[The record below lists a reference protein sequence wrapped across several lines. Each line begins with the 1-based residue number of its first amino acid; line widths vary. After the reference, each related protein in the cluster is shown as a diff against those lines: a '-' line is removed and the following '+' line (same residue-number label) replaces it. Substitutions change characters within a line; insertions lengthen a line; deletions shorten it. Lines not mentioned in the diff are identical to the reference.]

1 MKYNELNEDFV
12 LKDVSFTIKGGQKIG
27 CVGRTG
33 AGKSSLIQVL
43 FRMAEAEK
51 GRVLIDGVDI
61 KKVGLRL
68 LRRSIAI
75 IPQTA
80 FTFIGT
86 IRYNMDPL
94 GKQSDE
100 ELWDVLKQVGLIQ

>member
-1 MKYNELNEDFV
+1 
-12 LKDVSFTIKGGQKIG
+12 
-27 CVGRTG
+27 
-33 AGKSSLIQVL
+33 
-43 FRMAEAEK
+43 MAEADK
-51 GRVLIDGVDI
+51 GAISIDGVDI

-86 IRYNMDPL
+86 VRYNLDPL
-94 GKQSDE
+94 GKFTDTQ
-100 ELWDVLKQVGLIQ
+100 L